1 MSERFGNRVVT
12 AEQMKSFESS
22 FINNHSISSAL
33 LMEHAALAVV
43 KETDAAQRVLILV
56 GAGKN
61 GGDAVAV
68 GRLLLGR
75 GVSCDFMTFY
85 TNHNCRELGEQWDM
99 LKAYGYPYQLY
110 NHISNV
116 PEYGKYDCII
126 DGVFGIGLNRNV
138 SNDIAVCFR
147 KINGLAVRPRVIA
160 VDMPSGVDATC
171 GKVLG
176 GALQA
181 DVTVTFSYPKSGL
194 LLYPGRKYAGKVIVA
209 DIGLP
214 EVDDIPEYVTF
225 DAISDCGIPERRPD
239 GNKGSFGRISL
250 VAGCDSM
257 PGAAVFAA
265 KAMYRSGAGLVRV
278 VSTEHALSVL
288 HTNCPEAVS
297 ATREE
302 VYGNTNPFAGFDDV
316 IVIGPGLGTDS
327 EAEKLLDLAIQ
338 YGKRLV
344 LDADALNILA
354 ARLDGMSMDPEH
366 RLNLLNDWL
375 PDDTIITPHPGE
387 MSRLLNIS
395 VAELKEDPLVLA
407 KMIRKYCEFVWV
419 WKDACSMVIGRNGFY
434 LNHSGNDA
442 MATAGSGDVLAGVCG
457 AMAATN
463 MPMERAASTAVF
475 VHGLAGDLC
484 RERLGR
490 YGTMAGDIAD
500 AVGMVLK

>member
-1 MSERFGNRVVT
+1 MGERFGNRVVT

-22 FINNHSISSAL
+22 FIANHGISSAL

-43 KETDAAQRVLILV
+43 KEAGNAKRVLILV

-61 GGDAVAV
+61 GGDAVAA
-68 GRLLLGR
+68 GRLLLGH

-85 TNHNCRELGEQWDM
+85 FDQNCRELTEQWE
-99 LKAYGYPYQLY
+99 LLQSYGFPYEVY
-110 NHISNV
+110 NHTANL
-116 PEYGKYDCII
+116 PEYGKYDLII
-126 DGVFGIGLNRNV
+126 DGIFGIGLNRNV
-138 SNDIAVCFR
+138 SGEIKHVFDR
-147 KINGLAVRPRVIA
+147 INRLANRPRVLAI
-160 VDMPSGVDATC
+160 DMPSGVDATC

-176 GALQA
+176 SALRA
-181 DVTVTFSYPKSGL
+181 DVTVTFSYRKSGL

-209 DIGLP
+209 EIGLP
-214 EVDDIPEYVTF
+214 EIDDNPEYVTF
-225 DAISDCGIPERRPD
+225 DSVSDCRIPERRPD
-239 GNKGSFGRISL
+239 GNKGSFGKISL

-257 PGAAVFAA
+257 PGAATFAA

-278 VSTEHALSVL
+278 ISTKGALNVL
-288 HTNCPEAVS
+288 HVNCPEAVS
-297 ATREE
+297 VTREE
-302 VYGNTNPFAGFDDV
+302 VYPLDNPFEGFDDV
-316 IVIGPGLGTDS
+316 IVIGPGLGTDT
-327 EAEKLLDLAIQ
+327 EAERLLDIAIQ

-344 LDADALNILA
+344 IDADALNILA
-354 ARLDGMSMDPEH
+354 ARLDRMSKDPEH

-434 LNHSGNDA
+434 LNHSGNEA

-457 AMAATN
+457 AMAATDLT
-463 MPMERAASTAVF
+463 MEQAASTAVF
-475 VHGLAGDLC
+475 IHGLAGDYC
-484 RERLGR
+484 RERLGS